1 MEDTNKSNNS
11 VLYGEIGKYSLDISK
26 LVFGGIILAGIMKL
40 DINRVLLFVLGGTV
54 VLLLAIAGFAF
65 IVLSNRKKTINY
77 GTYYFLIFLRC
88 FSTDSRHLGY
98 MADT

>member
-1 MEDTNKSNNS
+1 MEDANKSNNS

-65 IVLSNRKKTINY
+65 IILSNRKKQ
-77 GTYYFLIFLRC
+77 
-88 FSTDSRHLGY
+88 
-98 MADT
+98 

>member
-1 MEDTNKSNNS
+1 MGDTNKSNNS

-26 LVFGGIILAGIMKL
+26 LVFGGIILAVIMKL

-65 IVLSNRKKTINY
+65 IVLSNRKKQ
-77 GTYYFLIFLRC
+77 
-88 FSTDSRHLGY
+88 
-98 MADT
+98 